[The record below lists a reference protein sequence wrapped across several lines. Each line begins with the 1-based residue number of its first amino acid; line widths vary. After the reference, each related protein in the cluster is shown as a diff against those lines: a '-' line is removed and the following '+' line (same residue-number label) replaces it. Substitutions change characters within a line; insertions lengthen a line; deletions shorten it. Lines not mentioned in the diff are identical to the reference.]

1 MTKRVLTNEFRSRRW
16 VETQY
21 LQGVGGGTIQ
31 PGVLPPEFVEGL
43 RFLEGWGATIDKVIR
58 PV

>member
-31 PGVLPPEFVEGL
+31 PGVLPPEFVEVL
-43 RFLEGWGATIDKVIR
+43 RFPGVGGTTIDKVIR

>member
-16 VETQY
+16 VKLNTSR
-21 LQGVGGGTIQ
+21 VGGTIQ